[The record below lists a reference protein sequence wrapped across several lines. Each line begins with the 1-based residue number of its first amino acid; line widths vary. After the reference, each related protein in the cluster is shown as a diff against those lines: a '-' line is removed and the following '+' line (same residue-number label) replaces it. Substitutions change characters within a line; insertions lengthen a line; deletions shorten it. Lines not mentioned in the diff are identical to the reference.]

1 MPQIATAFPYAYAFS
16 RESGDYAQC
25 CLMKPMEDFITGEP
39 LEGKPMGIASVLKK
53 KNFDSLI

>member
-1 MPQIATAFPYAYAFS
+1 
-16 RESGDYAQC
+16 
-25 CLMKPMEDFITGEP
+25 MKPMEDFITGEP